1 MTGFWLAAL
10 ALTLVATAAALVPLW
25 RCQRSADLSR
35 EAVNTEIFRERLRE
49 LDADRSEGRIDSAQH
64 EQLRAELERTLLSDI
79 PADGASGPTRTGG
92 GLWLASLV
100 ALLLP
105 ALAVSYY
112 YFQVYRGPTED
123 WLTTLLRLEQPVTQ
137 ALLNPLE
144 LPEAAQNDLPNFTR
158 VLQAR
163 TQREGLSNPDSLYL
177 LGQAFLQL
185 QVPDQALIA
194 LRRAHELVPQRADI
208 TLAYAQAEMIDN
220 DGRLTAVAE
229 RLLNAVLADR
239 PNNRGALMLLGFGAF
254 SSGAYD
260 QAIAAWQRLLEQVDP
275 NTEAAR
281 LLRNSIGQAEQRL
294 AASGNVAP
302 TDPADAADARI
313 AVTVDLAPEL
323 QARLDPQDT
332 LFIFARAA
340 AGPPM
345 PLAAI
350 RQPARDFPVSVVL
363 DDSRAM
369 LPEMKLSNFED
380 VVIGARISRAGDVT
394 ARPGDLEGLT
404 DSLSL
409 RNGPLSVSLTVD
421 RVVQ

>member
-1 MTGFWLAAL
+1 M
-10 ALTLVATAAALVPLW
+10 
-25 RCQRSADLSR
+25 S
-35 EAVNTEIFRERLRE
+35 
-49 LDADRSEGRIDSAQH
+49 
-64 EQLRAELERTLLSDI
+64 
-79 PADGASGPTRTGG
+79 
-92 GLWLASLV
+92 
-100 ALLLP
+100 
-105 ALAVSYY
+105 
-112 YFQVYRGPTED
+112 
-123 WLTTLLRLEQPVTQ
+123 
-137 ALLNPLE
+137 PLE
-144 LPEAAQNDLPNFTR
+144 LPEDARNDLPNFTR

-194 LRRAHELVPQRADI
+194 LRRAHELAPQRADI
-208 TLAYAQAEMIDN
+208 TLAYAQAELIDN
-220 DGRLTAVAE
+220 DGRLTPAAE
-229 RLLNAVLADR
+229 RLLNTVLAAQ

-260 QAIAAWQRLLEQVDP
+260 RAIGAWQRLLDQVDP

-281 LLRNSIGQAEQRL
+281 LLRNSIDQAEQRL
-294 AASGNVAP
+294 AAG
-302 TDPADAADARI
+302 DDAAPAGPVDAIGARI

-323 QARLDPQDT
+323 QARLDPEDT

-369 LPEMKLSNFED
+369 LPEMKLSNFDD

-394 ARPGDLEGLT
+394 ARPGDMEGLT
-404 DSLSL
+404 NPLSL

-421 RVVQ
+421 RIVQ